1 MPESWPLST
10 RPPPNA
16 QLSWSTATKEY
27 DRVFVSSLARIAVE
41 TTRLVLINRL
51 SVGCVEGFLGQAK
64 PYTPKSAPARSSWNT
79 FLSKPK
85 ARVVISFRSE
95 SSIRPMHLFGRTCD
109 HDYYF
114 ELLPQEVQNAHSVS
128 GCWIHTPAISGLF
141 CVRTEFH
148 NLLVV
153 PFLTHHP
160 VQTNRQSSR
169 HGYLGLFLPRRIVRW
184 KY

>member
-85 ARVVISFRSE
+85 ARVVIRFRSE
-95 SSIRPMHLFGRTCD
+95 SSIRPCIS
-109 HDYYF
+109 
-114 ELLPQEVQNAHSVS
+114 SVA
-128 GCWIHTPAISGLF
+128 PAIMITTS
-141 CVRTEFH
+141 
-148 NLLVV
+148 N
-153 PFLTHHP
+153 
-160 VQTNRQSSR
+160 SSR
-169 HGYLGLFLPRRIVRW
+169 RRCRTPIQYLGVGFTPRRFPGCSACEPNFTTCW
-184 KY
+184 